1 MNSGSQNIT
10 FKGKQGQSLVSPVSG
25 EKVNV
30 KKKNKARI
38 APKMTAKAG
47 RKLSVGPS
55 SRLKFPIV
63 GIGTSAGGLE
73 ALEHFLYRVPKNAG
87 MAFVIVQ
94 HLDPT
99 RKGIMPELLQ
109 RATGM
114 KVVQVRDR
122 MKVEQ
127 NRVYVIPPNKDMS
140 ILHRTLHL
148 LPPASPRG
156 LRLPIDFF
164 LRSLAQ
170 DQQEQSIGV
179 ILSGMGSDGTL
190 GLRAIKEKGG
200 VVLVQDPLT
209 AKFDGM
215 PRSAIDAGLADIVA
229 PVDDLPDR
237 IVAYLKRTPLGRNL
251 ESALETKAQGT
262 VEKAIILLR
271 THTGHDFSLY
281 KKNTF
286 FRRIERRMGIH
297 QIHKMADYVRY
308 LQENSQELDLLFK
321 ELLIGVTSFFRDP
334 AAWEEL
340 RKKILPALIA
350 KRPAGHVLR
359 VWVPGCSTGEE
370 AYSIAMVFK
379 EVMDKIKPKKKI
391 TLQVFATD
399 LDKDAIAKARLGIYP
414 ENICA
419 DVSPKQMSRFFS
431 KNESGYRVK
440 PEIREMVIFA
450 EQSLIQDPPFTKL
463 DVLSCRNLLIYL
475 APEMQKKL
483 IPLFH
488 YSLSPG
494 GVLFL
499 GSAETIGT
507 FSDLF
512 TPLNNKL
519 RIFQRTPATLRSE
532 SIQFPTSFASPMPD
546 DVKLPAE
553 PKTNVSLQ
561 SVADQFVLEHF
572 AAPTVLADSEG
583 NILYISGR
591 TGKYLEPAAGKANWN
606 IFAMAREGLRDEISN
621 AFHKALDQKT
631 PVIVRGLHIMT
642 SVGQQFMDISVQRL
656 FEPEAMRG
664 LVMIVFTDV
673 STPAE
678 PIASPRSTKAD
689 KNPGRTLRMEELG
702 RKYQLARLEAQS
714 VREEMQT
721 SQEELRSTNEE
732 QQSTNEEL
740 QSANEELTTSK
751 EEMQSLNEELQT
763 VNAELQVKV
772 DELSRTS
779 SDMKNLLNSTD
790 IATLFLD
797 LALNVRRF
805 TTQATKI
812 IKLIPSDVGRP
823 ITDLASDLLYPQLVS
838 DARQVLRSLGFVEK
852 AVSTRDGRWFS
863 VRIMPYRTN
872 DDRVDGVVMTFA
884 DITIAKH
891 LEIKLREQQAA
902 LEKLIVDR
910 GAKVGGN
917 GGDGKRAVALAVA
930 PKKTKHALKSQ
941 RT

>member
-1 MNSGSQNIT
+1 MNT
-10 FKGKQGQSLVSPVSG
+10 
-25 EKVNV
+25 
-30 KKKNKARI
+30 KNKAQI
-38 APKMTAKAG
+38 APKTAAKAG
-47 RKLSVGPS
+47 RTRSVKTS
-55 SRLKFPIV
+55 ARIQFPII

-73 ALEHFLYRVPKNAG
+73 ALEHFLLHVPKNPG

-122 MKVEQ
+122 MKVEK

-148 LPPASPRG
+148 LPPTSPRG

-200 VVLVQDPLT
+200 VVLVQEPLT

-229 PVDDLPDR
+229 PVDDLPER
-237 IVAYLKRTPLGRNL
+237 IIGYLKRTPLGRNL
-251 ESALETKAQGT
+251 DRPLETKEQGT

-271 THTGHDFSLY
+271 AHTGHDFSLY

-340 RKKILPALIA
+340 RKKIIPDLIA

-370 AYSIAMVFK
+370 AYSMAMVFK
-379 EVMDKIKPKKKI
+379 EVMEKIKPKKKM

-399 LDKDAIAKARLGIYP
+399 LDKDAIDKARQGAYP

-419 DVSPKQMSRFFS
+419 DVTPKQMSRFFTKS
-431 KNESGYRVK
+431 ESGCRVK

-463 DVLSCRNLLIYL
+463 DILSCRNLLIYL

-512 TPLNNKL
+512 TPLNNKF
-519 RIFQRTPATLRSE
+519 RIFQRTSAALRSDA
-532 SIQFPTSFASPMPD
+532 IQFPTSFASPMSD
-546 DVKLPAE
+546 DVKLPVE
-553 PKTNVSLQ
+553 PKSHVSLQ
-561 SVADQFVLEHF
+561 SAADQFVLEHF
-572 AAPTVLADSEG
+572 AAPTVLADADG

-621 AFHKALDQKT
+621 AFHKALDQKL
-631 PVIVRGLHIMT
+631 PVIVRGLHVVT
-642 SVGQQFMDISVQRL
+642 SGRQQFVDISVQRL
-656 FEPEAMRG
+656 SEPETMRG
-664 LVMIVFTDV
+664 MVMIVFTDI
-673 STPAE
+673 STLAE
-678 PIASPRSTKAD
+678 PTTLARSTKAD
-689 KNPGRTLRMEELG
+689 KKPARTLRMEELE
-702 RKYQLARLEAQS
+702 RKYHQARLEAQS
-714 VREEMQT
+714 VREEMQA

-763 VNAELQVKV
+763 VNAELQVKL

-779 SDMKNLLNSTD
+779 NDMKNLLNSTD

-797 LALNVRRF
+797 MGLNVRRF

-823 ITDLASDLLYPQLVS
+823 ITDLASALLYPQLVA
-838 DARQVLRSLGFVEK
+838 DARHVLHCLGFVEK
-852 AVSTRDGRWFS
+852 AISTGDGHWFT

-872 DDRVDGVVMTFA
+872 DDRIDGVVITFA
-884 DITIAKH
+884 DITAAKT

-902 LEKLIVDR
+902 LEKHIVDR
-910 GAKVGGN
+910 AAKVGGD
-917 GGDGKRAVALAVA
+917 GGDGKRAIALALA
-930 PKKTKHALKSQ
+930 PKKTKQARKSQ
-941 RT
+941 RR